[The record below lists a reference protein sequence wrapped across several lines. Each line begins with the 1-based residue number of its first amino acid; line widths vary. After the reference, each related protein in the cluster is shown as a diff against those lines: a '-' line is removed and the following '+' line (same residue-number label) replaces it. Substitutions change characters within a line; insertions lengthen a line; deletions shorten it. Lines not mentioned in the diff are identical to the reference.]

1 MNKATTTTRKLN
13 YFRLPRPLWRKLNKY
28 LPKKRENARRGGRPR
43 ASDRAVIDGIWYVL
57 WSGCQCKAVRPPRL
71 VRCEFQR
78 NP

>member
-43 ASDRAVIDGIWYVL
+43 ASQIGPSSTAFGTCFGAAA
-57 WSGCQCKAVRPPRL
+57 SGRPSTAIGS
-71 VRCEFQR
+71 V
-78 NP
+78 